1 MTINL
6 STRLPLVH
14 VLSSAPLNGPHT
26 HTHIS
31 NISATHSRGTV
42 CVRARAQI
50 LYAYS
55 IIPYKLLYSIA
66 MKMNGCPVSPA
77 GMKHSHIIIIIII
90 IIYQQHT
97 KHNEQRCRASTI
109 KHSSG
114 IYVCQAAEMV
124 FGCSMMTTLLLS
136 RVVDLRDTDSD
147 VVRVDIE
154 LRDNGAKLDELLA
167 IVPPGAQRFLRHHG
181 NRIQRNAGRAVR
193 HICVEKR
200 K

>member
-1 MTINL
+1 
-6 STRLPLVH
+6 
-14 VLSSAPLNGPHT
+14 
-26 HTHIS
+26 
-31 NISATHSRGTV
+31 
-42 CVRARAQI
+42 
-50 LYAYS
+50 
-55 IIPYKLLYSIA
+55 
-66 MKMNGCPVSPA
+66 
-77 GMKHSHIIIIIII
+77 
-90 IIYQQHT
+90 
-97 KHNEQRCRASTI
+97 
-109 KHSSG
+109 
-114 IYVCQAAEMV
+114 MV

-181 NRIQRNAGRAVR
+181 NRIHRNAGRAVR